1 MKTTNMSLKRRSLLK
16 AATLTPVAAS
26 ALAVG
31 EAQAQDRKDTL
42 IMANEFGPNMLDIH
56 GLGANRPSYG
66 VAWNCYDRLMT
77 YGRKKLPDGSM
88 MYDYSKL
95 EPELAERWKM
105 DADGMGVTFYLRK
118 DARFHDGTPVTAA
131 DVKWSFDR
139 ALGMGGFPTFQMKA
153 GSLEDPAQFKAVD
166 AHTFHVKFPRKDKLS
181 MPDMGVPVA
190 SIYNSTLARKNATE
204 KDPWAADWLKTNEAG
219 GGAYKVASWKPGQE
233 LVLERF
239 DDWKSGP
246 LPKIKRIIQRD
257 VPSAGNRRALL
268 QRGDIDVTYS
278 LPPKDFSDFAGDKG
292 KVKVHSLPVENALFY
307 LGMNTTKAPFN
318 NVKVRQ
324 AVALAIPYDKI
335 FEAAFYGRGIKMSGA
350 AGNDTKLPTWPQP
363 HGWKTDIAK
372 AKALM
377 QEAGVGPLETT
388 LSYDLGSATVG
399 EPSAILV
406 QEALAQIGIKLTLNK
421 VPGANWRAAL
431 LKKDM
436 PMILN
441 RFGGWLNYPEYF
453 FFWCYHGQDAVFNTM
468 SYKNPTM
475 DKLITNARFA
485 ESKVLYDGMVKDMVK
500 LAHEEVPRIPLVQPM
515 MDVAMQ
521 PNITGYTYWFHLEPD
536 YRQLVKGALP
546 A

>member
-1 MKTTNMSLKRRSLLK
+1 MKHAPRSQNRRTVLK
-16 AATLTPVAAS
+16 AASLTPVAAT
-26 ALAVG
+26 ALAAG
-31 EAQAQDRKDTL
+31 QARAQDRKDVL

-118 DARFHDGTPVTAA
+118 DAKFHDGTPVTAD

-153 GSLEDPAQFKAVD
+153 GSLEEPSQFKVVD
-166 AHTFHVKFPRKDKLS
+166 KHTLHVKFIRKDKLP
-181 MPDMGVPVA
+181 MPDLAVPVA
-190 SIYNSTLARKNATE
+190 SIYNSTLAKKHATD
-204 KDPWAADWLKTNEAG
+204 KDPWAAEWLKTNEAG

-239 DDWKSGP
+239 DEWKSGP

-268 QRGDIDVTYS
+268 ARGDIDMTYS

-292 KVKVHSLPVENALFY
+292 KLKVASLPVENALFY
-307 LGMNTTKAPFN
+307 LGMLTSKPPFN
-318 NVKVRQ
+318 NVKLRQ
-324 AVALAIPYDKI
+324 AVAYALPYDKI
-335 FEAAFYGRGIKMSGA
+335 FESAFYGRGIKMSG
-350 AGNDTKLPTWPQP
+350 GSNEPKSPVWPIP
-363 HGWKTDIAK
+363 HGYKQDLAK
-372 AKALM
+372 AKQLM
-377 QEAGVGPLETT
+377 TESGVAPFETT

-399 EPSAILV
+399 EPTAILI
-406 QEALAQIGIKLTLNK
+406 QEALAQIGIKVTLNK

-436 PMILN
+436 PMTIN

-453 FFWCYHGQDAVFNTM
+453 FFWCYHGQNAVFNTM
-468 SYKNPTM
+468 SYQNPVM

-485 ESKVLYDGMVKDMVK
+485 ESKPLYDGMVKDMIK

-536 YRQLVKGALP
+536 YRQLVKGPVP

>member
-1 MKTTNMSLKRRSLLK
+1 MKHALRSPNRRTVLK
-16 AATLTPVAAS
+16 AASLTPVAAS
-26 ALAVG
+26 ALATG
-31 EAQAQDRKDTL
+31 QAHAQDRKDVL

-88 MYDYSKL
+88 MYDYGKL

-118 DARFHDGTPVTAA
+118 DAKFHDGTPVTAD

-153 GSLEDPAQFKAVD
+153 GSLEEPSQFKVVD
-166 AHTFHVKFPRKDKLS
+166 KHTFHVKFIRKDKLS
-181 MPDMGVPVA
+181 MPDMAVPVA
-190 SIYNSTLARKNATE
+190 SIYNSTLAKKHATE
-204 KDPWAADWLKTNEAG
+204 KDPWAAEWLKTNEAG

-268 QRGDIDVTYS
+268 ARGDIDMTYS

-292 KVKVHSLPVENALFY
+292 KLKVASLPVENALFY
-307 LGMNTTKAPFN
+307 LGMLTSKPPFN
-318 NVKVRQ
+318 NVKLRQ
-324 AVALAIPYDKI
+324 AVAYALPYDKI
-335 FEAAFYGRGIKMSGA
+335 FESAFYGRGIKMSGGSNEPKA
-350 AGNDTKLPTWPQP
+350 PVWPIP
-363 HGWKTDIAK
+363 HGYKQDIAK
-372 AKALM
+372 AKQLM
-377 QEAGVGPLETT
+377 TESGVAPFETT

-399 EPSAILV
+399 EPTAILI
-406 QEALAQIGIKLTLNK
+406 QEALAQIGIKVTLNK

-436 PMILN
+436 PMTIN

-453 FFWCYHGQDAVFNTM
+453 FFWCYHGQNAVFNTM
-468 SYKNPTM
+468 SYQNPVM

-485 ESKVLYDGMVKDMVK
+485 ESKPLYDGMVKDMIK
-500 LAHEEVPRIPLVQPM
+500 LAHDEVPRIPLVQPM

-536 YRQLVKGALP
+536 YRQLVKGPVP